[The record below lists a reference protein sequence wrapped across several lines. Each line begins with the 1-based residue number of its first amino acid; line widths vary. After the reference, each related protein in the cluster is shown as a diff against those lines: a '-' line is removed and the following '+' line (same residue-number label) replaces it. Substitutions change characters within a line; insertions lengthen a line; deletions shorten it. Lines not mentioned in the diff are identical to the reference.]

1 MPRGRKPLVVQPF
14 AENPE
19 DRIDR
24 IGEKRLLSFI
34 REWLGAACPPDPRGI
49 GDDAAVLPRPDRA
62 RMLLTNDGLV
72 WGRHFDETASP
83 AAAGA
88 KLLKRSL
95 SDIAA
100 MGGLPL
106 HAVLAIAAGG
116 DLSLRWLGEFFAGLA
131 ECARAHG
138 CEINGGDLSGAD
150 SGTFAAN
157 LTLLGECD
165 RPVPRKGGVPG
176 SWIWATGSLGG
187 SILGHHLSFEPR
199 LAEGAWLAA
208 DGGATA
214 LMDLTDGLAVDLP
227 EMIPDGLQARID
239 LAFVPV
245 SDAAR
250 AAAQDTGRP
259 AVWHA
264 CTDGEDYELAFFTPP
279 GTDPVAFEAAWK
291 NRFPTPLAPIGTLEK
306 APPSNGSTPAKVV
319 GLDGNELF
327 GRDGFEHFR

>member
-1 MPRGRKPLVVQPF
+1 MQPF
-14 AENPE
+14 AENPD

-34 REWLGAACPPDPRGI
+34 REWLGAACPPAPRGI
-49 GDDAAVLPRPDRA
+49 GDDAAVLPRPDRPHL
-62 RMLLTNDGLV
+62 LLTNDGLV
-72 WGRHFDETASP
+72 WGRHFDATAS
-83 AAAGA
+83 ASAAGA

-100 MGGLPL
+100 MGGRPL
-106 HAVLAIAAGG
+106 QAVLAIAAGG
-116 DLSLRWLGEFFAGLA
+116 DLSRRWLGGFFAGLA

-157 LTLLGECD
+157 LTLLGDCG
-165 RPVPRKGGVPG
+165 RPVPRKGGAPG

-187 SILGHHLSFEPR
+187 SILGHHLTFEPR

-208 DGGATA
+208 DGGASA
-214 LMDLTDGLAVDLP
+214 LMDLTDGLALDLP
-227 EMIPDGLQARID
+227 EMIPDGLRARID

-264 CTDGEDYELAFFTPP
+264 FTDGEDYELAFFTPP
-279 GTDPVAFEAAWK
+279 ETDPVAFESAWK
-291 NRFPTPLAPIGTLEK
+291 RRFATPLAPIGTLER
-306 APPSNGSTPAKVV
+306 APRPDGPAPAKVV
-319 GLDGNELF
+319 GLDGRELF